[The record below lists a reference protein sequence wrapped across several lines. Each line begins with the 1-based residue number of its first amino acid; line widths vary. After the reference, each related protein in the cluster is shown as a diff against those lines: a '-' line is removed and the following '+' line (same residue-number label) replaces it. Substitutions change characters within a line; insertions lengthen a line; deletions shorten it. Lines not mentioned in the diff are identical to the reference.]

1 MKHLLVWL
9 LLSYFCFFSSWGI
22 SSTLVVIQSPHN
34 VTVTEGDTVQI
45 HCCWNTNV
53 SRATV
58 NWHKEGHTEIKY
70 NSLRVNNRQCHDRAS
85 QQTVACNCSH
95 WTISNLTRNDT
106 GTYICKVTMEI
117 PSLIE
122 SVGNGTR
129 ITFTSQN
136 TTNNADSSEKS
147 PAQLS
152 VMIPLT
158 VLPLFLI
165 ALICL
170 YMAWK
175 KHQGGAPDRAARV
188 IHEAP
193 NHEDEELKMEELE
206 EAAKQSS
213 SSSSRGSTQWCQVQ
227 VYESLDYLALPTQ
240 DKG

>member
-1 MKHLLVWL
+1 MNNDWCGCVIRIYTLHWILCVSLSFDTLVICYF
-9 LLSYFCFFSSWGI
+9 LSLSTGI

-136 TTNNADSSEKS
+136 TTNNGEYW
-147 PAQLS
+147 LE
-152 VMIPLT
+152 T
-158 VLPLFLI
+158 VNISLV
-165 ALICL
+165 
-170 YMAWK
+170 K
-175 KHQGGAPDRAARV
+175 V
-188 IHEAP
+188 IH
-193 NHEDEELKMEELE
+193 
-206 EAAKQSS
+206 
-213 SSSSRGSTQWCQVQ
+213 
-227 VYESLDYLALPTQ
+227 
-240 DKG
+240 